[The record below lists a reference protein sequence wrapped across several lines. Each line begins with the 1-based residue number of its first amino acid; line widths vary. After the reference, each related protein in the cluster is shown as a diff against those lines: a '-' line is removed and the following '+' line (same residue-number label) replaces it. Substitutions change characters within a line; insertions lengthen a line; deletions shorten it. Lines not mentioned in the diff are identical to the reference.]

1 MKENAIRI
9 FNVEHLDVEYR
20 KNLNFIDEKR
30 VLERIWDKDGSLWN
44 IDDELAS
51 NSLGW
56 LNLPEQSEL
65 VSKTAISFT
74 SGLFDKYEI
83 VCLVGMGGSILGAK
97 AIIDFV
103 DRDMSKIFIMGDS
116 TLPGSVDMIRK
127 IVKGR
132 KAMFVIASK
141 SGTTLETIMI
151 YEHLKKIASVD
162 CNDNVFISITD
173 PDTYLD
179 ERASRHN
186 FQQAFLG
193 LIDVGGRYAALSY
206 FGLLPAALMGCD
218 TGLIAQSSLNMKK
231 QLKSGEMR
239 NDNSAAMIASILGA
253 CVLNNVDKLTF
264 ITSQKLNA
272 FGSWLEQLIAE
283 SIGKN
288 NAGLIPVVKEPFLET
303 ESYLADRIFIYFR
316 YPHAENEAND
326 LYVNKLINGKFPV
339 LWIEIEEFNLL
350 GAQFFLWQLSIAI
363 LGALLKINPF
373 NQPDV
378 EKTKISVNR
387 MLNNLEEDLRLSYCS
402 DLNVIKSSL
411 SKITPGSYVAL
422 LTFIAEDNQQFD
434 HMGKLRK
441 KIGDKYKL
449 ATTLG
454 IGPGYLHSTG
464 QMYKGGPK
472 PAHSIFF
479 VDNGIFNV
487 DEDYVKFNQIT
498 KAQVL
503 SEMGIFKRLGVE
515 SICIDISEG
524 SEFTIMNLLES
535 I

>member
-1 MKENAIRI
+1 
-9 FNVEHLDVEYR
+9 
-20 KNLNFIDEKR
+20 
-30 VLERIWDKDGSLWN
+30 
-44 IDDELAS
+44 
-51 NSLGW
+51 
-56 LNLPEQSEL
+56 
-65 VSKTAISFT
+65 
-74 SGLFDKYEI
+74 
-83 VCLVGMGGSILGAK
+83 
-97 AIIDFV
+97 
-103 DRDMSKIFIMGDS
+103 
-116 TLPGSVDMIRK
+116 
-127 IVKGR
+127 
-132 KAMFVIASK
+132 
-141 SGTTLETIMI
+141 
-151 YEHLKKIASVD
+151 
-162 CNDNVFISITD
+162 
-173 PDTYLD
+173 
-179 ERASRHN
+179 
-186 FQQAFLG
+186 
-193 LIDVGGRYAALSY
+193 
-206 FGLLPAALMGCD
+206 
-218 TGLIAQSSLNMKK
+218 
-231 QLKSGEMR
+231 
-239 NDNSAAMIASILGA
+239 
-253 CVLNNVDKLTF
+253 
-264 ITSQKLNA
+264 
-272 FGSWLEQLIAE
+272 
-283 SIGKN
+283 
-288 NAGLIPVVKEPFLET
+288 VKEPFLET
-303 ESYLADRIFIYFR
+303 ESYLSDRIFIYFR

-387 MLNNLEEDLRLSYCS
+387 MLNNLEEDLKLSYCS

-422 LTFIAEDNQQFD
+422 LTFIAEDNKQFD

-479 VDNGIFNV
+479 VDNGIFKV
-487 DEDYVKFNQIT
+487 DEDDVKFNQIT

-503 SEMGIFKRLGVE
+503 SEMGIFKRLGIE
-515 SICIDISEG
+515 STCIDISEG